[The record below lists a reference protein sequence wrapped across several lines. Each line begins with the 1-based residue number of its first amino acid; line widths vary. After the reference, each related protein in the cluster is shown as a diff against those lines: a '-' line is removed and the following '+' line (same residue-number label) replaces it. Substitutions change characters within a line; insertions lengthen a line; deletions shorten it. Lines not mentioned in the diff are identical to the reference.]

1 MFINDMYF
9 TDINLESYQWAATR
23 SVRSEILDISL
34 IGVMS
39 YDGSMGAISLEWS
52 MPFMTICRI

>member
-1 MFINDMYF
+1 MYF

-23 SVRSEILDISL
+23 SVRSEILDISS